1 MGVKM
6 STMNASDCWN
16 KVCLSCNCEGEWLR
30 GATLWFEFMQPGGES
45 TKLHNYFL
53 NRLNGDEQTAN
64 DCLQETLARF
74 FGSVERGTFDYRRKV
89 MPYIWS
95 IADNVVND
103 LLRKSYY
110 GIPIQSLE
118 EMEEGKGDLVD
129 QHDPTDADDA
139 ELAEALDN
147 LANRAHLS
155 EFQRQVLLL
164 CRVHHLKPR
173 EAASFLQ
180 EPARRVSN
188 ELFRARKKIKEVTL
202 KKVVGKVSQL
212 AHRE

>member
-1 MGVKM
+1 
-6 STMNASDCWN
+6 
-16 KVCLSCNCEGEWLR
+16 
-30 GATLWFEFMQPGGES
+30 LWFEFMQPGGES

-64 DCLQETLARF
+64 DCLQETLVRF
-74 FGSVERGTFDYRRKV
+74 FSSVERGRFDYRRKV

-95 IADNVVND
+95 IAVNVMND
-103 LLRKSYY
+103 FLRKSFY
-110 GIPIQSLE
+110 GISLKSLE
-118 EMEEGKGDLVD
+118 EMEEDKGNLANPPDSK
-129 QHDPTDADDA
+129 AAEDA
-139 ELAEALDN
+139 ELVAALDN
-147 LANRAHLS
+147 LAHRAHLS

-164 CRVHHLKPR
+164 CHVYHLKPR
-173 EAASFLQ
+173 EAAHFLQ